1 MRHFFYRTSKKYSR
15 TMRAIRY
22 GATVTSLILYL
33 FPAWGFAQGIPKGQ
47 FIVVKGGNY
56 PQFAQAVEGFWE
68 RMAQAGYVRE
78 RDSKEYVLTPK
89 EQKKVLE
96 EIRVSRPSLIFTVGN
111 SATKAVKE
119 SFSKVVFGGE
129 SRGFPSEARKRAT
142 AGVSDVPIVFAMVL
156 APVKYGI
163 LKDAKTPEQNISG
176 VTVDIPIRKQ
186 VEKLRL
192 IFPKTQRIGI
202 IYSRAGVNY
211 VSDIINA
218 SKETVVL
225 ETQLIRETDDIVAA
239 FQKMKIDLF
248 WMIPDR
254 FIFTPD
260 NRKRLF
266 LSIRKKGIPIYAPT
280 PKFLQG
286 KYGADVALTVD
297 AKSNGKQ
304 AAEIAIQ
311 FLNGKNKI
319 PLRTP
324 EDWILYAK
332 KGRGIRKLSNAIL
345 IK

>member
-1 MRHFFYRTSKKYSR
+1 
-15 TMRAIRY
+15 MRAIRY
-22 GATVTSLILYL
+22 SATVISLILYL
-33 FPAWGFAQGIPKGQ
+33 FPAWGFAQNTPKRQ

-56 PQFAQAVEGFWE
+56 PQFTQAVEGFWE
-68 RMAQAGYVRE
+68 RMAQEGYVRE
-78 RDSKEYVLTPK
+78 RDGKEYVLTPK
-89 EQKKVLE
+89 KQKKVLE
-96 EIRVSRPSLIFTVGN
+96 EIRISRPPLIFTVGN

-119 SFSKVVFGGE
+119 S
-129 SRGFPSEARKRAT
+129 
-142 AGVSDVPIVFAMVL
+142 VSGVPIVFAMVL

-225 ETQLIRETDDIVAA
+225 ETQLIRETDDVVVA

-254 FIFTPD
+254 FIFTPN

-319 PLRTP
+319 PLRIP

-332 KGRGIRKLSNAIL
+332 KGRGIRTLSNAIL
-345 IK
+345 IE